1 MELVK
6 KQIHANQVGK
16 KMVDQFLVDDD
27 YNVPDMKNDVHRII
41 TSEGIVKIEDVRKV
55 ENYVRVTGKLNFQ
68 ILYVT
73 ERELNRRCRQWKERS
88 HLRRWCIQMKGRTEN
103 LLFTTRG
110 LILQRR

>member
-27 YNVPDMKNDVHRII
+27 FNVPDTKNDVQRVVAG
-41 TSEGIVKIEDVRKV
+41 EGTVKIEDVRPV
-55 ENYVRVTGKLNFQ
+55 ENYVRVTGKLYFQ

-73 ERELNRRCRQWKERS
+73 KEQNR
-88 HLRRWCIQMKGRTEN
+88 H
-103 LLFTTRG
+103 
-110 LILQRR
+110 

>member
-55 ENYVRVTGKLNFQ
+55 
-68 ILYVT
+68 
-73 ERELNRRCRQWKERS
+73 
-88 HLRRWCIQMKGRTEN
+88 
-103 LLFTTRG
+103 
-110 LILQRR
+110 

>member
-73 ERELNRRCRQWKERS
+73 EGIEPSLSSMEGKIPFEEMVYTDEGTDGEFVV
-88 HLRRWCIQMKGRTEN
+88 HD
-103 LLFTTRG
+103 TRVV
-110 LILQRR
+110 LQRR

>member
-27 YNVPDMKNDVHRII
+27 FNVPDTKNDVQRVVAG
-41 TSEGIVKIEDVRKV
+41 EGTVKIEDVRPV
-55 ENYVRVTGKLNFQ
+55 ENYVRVTGKLYFQ

-73 ERELNRRCRQWKERS
+73 EGAEPSLTSMEGKIPFEEMVYADEGQ
-88 HLRRWCIQMKGRTEN
+88 TEN
-103 LLFTTRG
+103 LLFKIQG
-110 LILQRR
+110 

>member
-27 YNVPDMKNDVHRII
+27 FNVPDTKNDVQRVVAG
-41 TSEGIVKIEDVRKV
+41 EGTVKIEDVRPV
-55 ENYVRVTGKLNFQ
+55 ENYVRVTGKLYFQ

-73 ERELNRRCRQWKERS
+73 EGAEPSLTSMEGKIPFEE
-88 HLRRWCIQMKGRTEN
+88 WCMRMRGQTEN
-103 LLFTTRG
+103 LLFKIQG
-110 LILQRR
+110 

>member
-27 YNVPDMKNDVHRII
+27 FNVPDTKNDVQRVVAG
-41 TSEGIVKIEDVRKV
+41 EGTVKIEDVRPV
-55 ENYVRVTGKLNFQ
+55 ENYVRVTGKLYFQ

-73 ERELNRRCRQWKERS
+73 E
-88 HLRRWCIQMKGRTEN
+88 
-103 LLFTTRG
+103 
-110 LILQRR
+110 